1 MRPLSSKHFSQN
13 LGASTR
19 ISVITSASLWPVI
32 LKVHSSVTPIR
43 SFISGAQLFLVVEAK
58 HTIIQ
63 LYNVIHIVVV
73 SCCVSR
79 TSRQH
84 RRDPWWHWEFVCFR
98 EASCSGGTQ
107 RRWQDCGDGRL
118 AVKGFVLTLSSA
130 CDWIMYRIFFK
141 SFATFFPRKKHQHCG
156 NGIADADT
164 MAGVQRCQL
173 PQGTLMLSSLA
184 VLVLGWDRTTK
195 ITKSCKNH
203 RWKDWKDWKD
213 GSGRQAAS
221 LRVKESCI
229 WDWHK
234 CLRRWST
241 WKRRWM
247 LVPLSSS
254 HRCSLMLK
262 SFLTSFRTGFPD

>member
-1 MRPLSSKHFSQN
+1 M
-13 LGASTR
+13 
-19 ISVITSASLWPVI
+19 
-32 LKVHSSVTPIR
+32 
-43 SFISGAQLFLVVEAK
+43 
-58 HTIIQ
+58 
-63 LYNVIHIVVV
+63 

-107 RRWQDCGDGRL
+107 RRMARLWWQP
-118 AVKGFVLTLSSA
+118 LS
-130 CDWIMYRIFFK
+130 CERIFVDFEFWLRLN
-141 SFATFFPRKKHQHCG
+141 SALYIFSSHFQHFFHIFFHASSTGPHCG

-173 PQGTLMLSSLA
+173 PQGTLMLSSHSSLA

-195 ITKSCKNH
+195 ITKSCQKP
-203 RWKDWKDWKD
+203 
-213 GSGRQAAS
+213 Q
-221 LRVKESCI
+221 VKSEKIEKMVVEDKPHHSEWRNLAF

-254 HRCSLMLK
+254 HTDVPWCSSLSWLR
-262 SFLTSFRTGFPD
+262 SGQD